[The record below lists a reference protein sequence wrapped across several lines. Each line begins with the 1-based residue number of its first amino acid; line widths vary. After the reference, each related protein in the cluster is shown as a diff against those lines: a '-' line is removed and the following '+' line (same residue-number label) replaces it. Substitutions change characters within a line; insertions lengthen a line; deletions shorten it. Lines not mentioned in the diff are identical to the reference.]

1 MCQPIEEK
9 LRTFG
14 NMEFMEENSQ
24 EDPTYNPEKEE
35 MMAAENE
42 MSNVSLQDKDESDD
56 VSEGES
62 EDSETEENTIESDEE
77 NLLPEQIPVGLKE
90 IKLLRKQEKMAEC
103 LVFTNEELEEL
114 PSQTINELDSNDL
127 DDEDGAD
134 CTFDVE
140 KEPEVEENSEDD
152 NEENESIDGDDLKE
166 ATEVETANGN
176 CKLMFKDIPKNKEVS
191 DEEEEC
197 EEEETEDM
205 EEEKSVEPYN
215 EEEDA
220 DFNPVMCGDTL
231 SDIEVDEEEE
241 DKEEELE
248 VLHQAEGTCMLKCD
262 FMKIPMESLEN
273 EEEQVSQES
282 MECE

>member
-1 MCQPIEEK
+1 MCQPIEGK

-62 EDSETEENTIESDEE
+62 EDSETEEN
-77 NLLPEQIPVGLKE
+77 
-90 IKLLRKQEKMAEC
+90 KLLRKQEKMAEC

-191 DEEEEC
+191 DEEEKC

-205 EEEKSVEPYN
+205 EEEKSAEPYN

-231 SDIEVDEEEE
+231 SDIEVDEE
-241 DKEEELE
+241 
-248 VLHQAEGTCMLKCD
+248 
-262 FMKIPMESLEN
+262 
-273 EEEQVSQES
+273 
-282 MECE
+282 